1 MARELVGFFKRWC
14 SSIKVDSYEK
24 LSDLIVL
31 EQFKYIL
38 PERLATFMCEHKV
51 ETAAQ
56 AAILADEYVLT
67 HKSRNRDYSQS
78 KYQYSRDEQWS
89 NRSLVDQSTQSNQN
103 SQYTVKQDPSNRR

>member
-1 MARELVGFFKRWC
+1 MNKRQSWRFRNRKKTERQTYSEVARELVEFFNRWC

-56 AAILADEYVLT
+56 AAILADEYTCTLVNT
-67 HKSRNRDYSQS
+67 HTHTQ
-78 KYQYSRDEQWS
+78 EQAPT
-89 NRSLVDQSTQSNQN
+89 RQ
-103 SQYTVKQDPSNRR
+103 K

>member
-67 HKSRNRDYSQS
+67 RVGYRLGFIRYRCLLCTFQTVPVLKRF
-78 KYQYSRDEQWS
+78 S
-89 NRSLVDQSTQSNQN
+89 NRYLKGNFTHF
-103 SQYTVKQDPSNRR
+103 T